1 MTIASS
7 PSLSKPPGSNS
18 VTGSDEP
25 LAAVVMIRL
34 WRRMTEIYGRR
45 WSSTYGIGAVDDQEA
60 MTGTARTW
68 AKGLTEVGLPGIRRG
83 LKRCLLRPD
92 PWPPTLPEFLELCR
106 PTPEEA
112 GLPPAESA
120 YRAACLGNW
129 RLHPAVWHAARQVG
143 IWELRREPESV
154 TRPRF
159 LAAYTS
165 LLHRVLAGE
174 SLAEPI
180 PAPAL
185 PHIPPTPEGFERE
198 RELIR
203 LGANPI
209 ARLRTILRGGREGEV
224 TILEGLGKP
233 NTPAD

>member
-1 MTIASS
+1 MTVTHS
-7 PSLSKPPGSNS
+7 PSLSKRPESS
-18 VTGSDEP
+18 STTGSDEP

-45 WSSTYGIGAVDDQEA
+45 WSSTYGIGAVDEQEV

-68 AKGLTEVGLPGIRRG
+68 AKGLTPVGLAGIRRG
-83 LKRCLLRPD
+83 LQCCLQRSD

-106 PTPEEA
+106 PTPEEV
-112 GLPPAESA
+112 GLPSVDIA

-129 RLHPAVWHAARQVG
+129 RLHPVVWHAARTVG
-143 IWELRREPESV
+143 IWELRREPEHM

-174 SLAEPI
+174 SLSGPTT
-180 PAPAL
+180 APAL
-185 PHIPPTPEGFERE
+185 PRLPPTPEGFERE
-198 RELIR
+198 RELVR
-203 LGANPI
+203 LGVNPI
-209 ARLRTILRGGREGEV
+209 ARLRAILRGGGQDELAL
-224 TILEGLGKP
+224 LEGSGKP
-233 NTPAD
+233 NTLVN